1 MSGRYAGG
9 ACFVNM
15 YLSYLFKI
23 VNSFLRI
30 GYIPS
35 SGRNFSG
42 KICIRHQ
49 GGSRKRCYLY
59 VDFFRRLNL
68 VGVLSKIKKTSL
80 YTGYLGLM
88 LYQNGLSNYILL
100 SENMHIGQLF
110 YFGVLYNSQQNSTV
124 KSVISS
130 CLLSSVPLFSLANN
144 VEVLYFAGGQLARAA
159 GTSVIIIVKGVDKVS
174 LKLKSGWNL
183 TLSAHNICSV
193 GSVSNSLHRFRNL
206 SKAGQNR
213 ALGIRPT
220 VRGVAMNPCDHP
232 HGGGEGRKSP
242 PAAQRSLWG

>member
-110 YFGVLYNSQQNSTV
+110 ILVYFIIHNKILRLKVLFRRV
-124 KSVISS
+124 C
-130 CLLSSVPLFSLANN
+130 CLQCLCFL
-144 VEVLYFAGGQLARAA
+144 
-159 GTSVIIIVKGVDKVS
+159 
-174 LKLKSGWNL
+174 
-183 TLSAHNICSV
+183 
-193 GSVSNSLHRFRNL
+193 
-206 SKAGQNR
+206 
-213 ALGIRPT
+213 
-220 VRGVAMNPCDHP
+220 
-232 HGGGEGRKSP
+232 
-242 PAAQRSLWG
+242 